1 MPKEVLMFQAV
12 SPFWIPVAVFFG
24 GILAPLLGWAIANRD
39 ASIAGQAH
47 EPLEMRRVGASAVIS
62 FVASL
67 IFLGQYSAAIS
78 VGLPD
83 LELAFVAGFGADK
96 IIKSTIGI

>member
-1 MPKEVLMFQAV
+1 MFLDM
-12 SPFWIPVAVFFG
+12 SPMWIPVAVFIG
-24 GILAPLLGWAIANRD
+24 GVLAPILGWARARLD
-39 ASIAGQAH
+39 AKKTGDVEGLQW
-47 EPLEMRRVGASAVIS
+47 ERVVASAIIAAIAA
-62 FVASL
+62 F

-96 IIKSTIGI
+96 IIKNAIGI